1 MLIEF
6 SVENFLSFKERVTLS
21 MEPSSGTKLPQNV
34 IKTSKKGRL
43 LKSVAIYGANSSG
56 KSNLIKAIAF
66 MHGMVTSS
74 HNFNINTEIKV
85 FPFKLSP
92 ECYKSPSL
100 FEIKFTH
107 ENSTYRYGFSCD
119 SKRIVDEYLF
129 YTTGKKEKKIF
140 ERKNTENFSFGID
153 NEQQEFIKSQVIE
166 NTLYLSRATQL
177 KYQKTRVPY
186 LFISNLVININP
198 LWGNYTIRK
207 LHEDPE
213 LKTKILEILK
223 KADFGG
229 IEDIYIKKEAKPIQK
244 VNFNL
249 NQKNE
254 SSIQIG
260 NSIDD
265 FFEVKFTHKN
275 ENGKKINFDSTEESE
290 GTNKT
295 LAILGPLF
303 DIMENGKVAVI
314 DEFDTSLHPKI
325 TRLLIML
332 FHSDKN
338 EKNGQLIFTTHDT
351 TLLDNELFRTDQIY
365 FCSKE
370 PNKYTE
376 LSSLLDYN
384 VRQVTD
390 FERVYLNGR
399 VGGVPLIDETL
410 LSED

>member
-21 MEPSSGTKLPQNV
+21 MESSSGTKLPQNV
-34 IKTSKKGRL
+34 IKTPKKGRI
-43 LKSVAIYGANSSG
+43 LKSVAIYGGNSSG
-56 KSNLIKAIAF
+56 KTNLVKAISF
-66 MHGMVTSS
+66 MHDMVAGS
-74 HNFNINTEIKV
+74 HNFNINTEINV
-85 FPFKLSP
+85 TPFKLNP

-100 FEIKFTH
+100 FEMKFIH
-107 ENSTYRYGFSCD
+107 ENITYRYGFSCN

-129 YTTGKKEKKIF
+129 YATGKKEKKIF
-140 ERKNTENFSFGID
+140 ERRNTENFSFGID

-177 KYQKTRVPY
+177 KYQKTRDPY

-213 LKTKILEILK
+213 LKTRILEIMK

-229 IEDIYIKKEAKPIQK
+229 IENIHIKKEARPVQK
-244 VNFNL
+244 VNFNVS
-249 NQKNE
+249 QKKE

-260 NSIDD
+260 NSMDE

-275 ENGKKINFDSTEESE
+275 ENGKKVNFDSIEESD

-338 EKNGQLIFTTHDT
+338 KQNGQLIFTSHDT

-365 FCSKE
+365 FCSKK
-370 PNKYTE
+370 PNKHTE
-376 LSSLLDYN
+376 LSSLLDYD

-399 VGGVPLIDETL
+399 VGGIS
-410 LSED
+410 LSLTRLF

>member
-21 MEPSSGTKLPQNV
+21 MDTSSGTKLPQNI
-34 IKTSKKGRL
+34 IKTPKMRL
-43 LKSVAIYGANSSG
+43 LKSAAIYGANSSG
-56 KSNLIKAIAF
+56 KSNLIKAISF
-66 MHGMVTSS
+66 MHGMVTTS

-85 FPFKLSP
+85 TPFKLNTKCSN
-92 ECYKSPSL
+92 SPSH
-100 FEIKFTH
+100 FEIKFIH
-107 ENSTYRYGFSCD
+107 ENITYKYGFSCD

-129 YTTGKKEKKIF
+129 YAKGKKEKKIF
-140 ERKNTENFSFGID
+140 ERINTENFSFGID
-153 NEQQEFIKSQVIE
+153 EEQQESIKSQVIE
-166 NTLYLSRATQL
+166 NTLYLSRSTQL
-177 KYQKTRVPY
+177 KYLKTRDPY

-198 LWGNYTIRK
+198 SWVNYTIRK

-213 LKTKILEILK
+213 LKTKILEIMK

-229 IEDIYIKKEAKPIQK
+229 IESIKIKKESKPIQK
-244 VNFNL
+244 VNFNV

-265 FFEVKFTHKN
+265 FFEVEFTHKD
-275 ENGKKINFDSTEESE
+275 ENGKNVNFDIKEESD

-295 LAILGPLF
+295 LAMLGPLF
-303 DIMENGKVAVI
+303 DIMENGKVAFI
-314 DEFDTSLHPKI
+314 DEFDSSLHPKI

-338 EKNGQLIFTTHDT
+338 KKNGQLIFTTHDT
-351 TLLDNELFRTDQIY
+351 TLLDNELFRIDQIY

-370 PNKYTE
+370 PNKNTK
-376 LSSLLDYN
+376 LSSLLDYDI
-384 VRQVTD
+384 RQVTD
-390 FERVYLNGR
+390 FERAYLNGR
-399 VGGVPLIDETL
+399 VGGVPFIDETL
-410 LSED
+410 LSEE